1 MNRIL
6 AAAAL
11 ALALS
16 VSLAH
21 ADSVFER
28 AQEKFA
34 EEAKTP
40 DEFPKIT
47 AEVMAKLAAE
57 HCLPGE
63 NDIVCQVVLLC
74 SRAPEIAGE
83 ALPDDA
89 EFETA
94 RKALDNAGGDL
105 KEMGIAS
112 DRMRAASAHY
122 QQAMAAVIARCETK
136 VRAEYAHA
144 VIADK
149 AETAGKAKAEAD
161 RAQADA
167 AAKAE
172 ADRARIEAEVKAKIE
187 AERAQIEA
195 EAKAKVRAQIEA
207 DLRAKAVADA
217 TAKAEADAKADIA
230 AAQRAKDRAAA
241 DAEAAA
247 EARME
252 AEAAARNADNLR
264 AANAAREAS
273 IRADKKAA
281 EVKASDEARIAAE
294 AEARNADNDRE
305 ARAADEAAARH
316 KAEEEARIAAE
327 AKAAH
332 EANVREANAKAEAA
346 VRFET
351 ENLNK
356 VRAEAERT
364 GSYELA
370 TFCNLRVEHKRML
383 QRDLANHYDQH
394 VVTDRELVK
403 QSEIYC
409 DVLRQRGKGYMI
421 HGG

>member
-63 NDIVCQVVLLC
+63 NEIVCQVVLLC

-207 DLRAKAVADA
+207 DLRAKAVA
-217 TAKAEADAKADIA
+217 EADAKADIA

-305 ARAADEAAARH
+305 ARAADEATARH